1 MRLRI
6 GVVGGG
12 LVAQAMHLHFL
23 AHMNDRFELAAVADP
38 SPTVL
43 KALQQSSTP
52 LSSAHRRR
60 PMRR

>member
-23 AHMNDRFELAAVADP
+23 AQMREKVELHRLSDETAADDAD
-38 SPTVL
+38 
-43 KALQQSSTP
+43 A
-52 LSSAHRRR
+52 
-60 PMRR
+60 